1 MRNEVLFLTLKVF
14 STTGGIE
21 KVCRIVGKA
30 MYESCIRYNKR
41 IKIFSMHD
49 KQEDADDN
57 LYFPS
62 EIFTGFSVNKIRFMS
77 KAVIQGRKSKLVIMS
92 HVNLLIAGWLIKKL
106 RPSVKLILFA
116 HGIELW
122 NPVNRFKRKM
132 LQSCDEIVSVSE
144 FTRRK
149 MIEVHGVEEKK
160 CSILNNCLDPF
171 LPLPKNAAINPGLR
185 EKYHIEKD
193 DKLLFTLSRLSAKE
207 RYKGYDKVMEAM
219 VQLQDK
225 KIKYLIAGSYD
236 KEEKEYIDGLVTKL
250 SLQGRVILAGFIP
263 DEEVA
268 EHFVMSD
275 CYVMPSIKE
284 GFGIVFIEAMYY
296 SLPVIGGNADGSVD
310 ALLNGRLGILVT
322 PGNVNEIKEAIG
334 KVLTDT
340 AKYKPDNRLLQQHF
354 SYESYKLKLNDMF
367 KRSLGWG
374 VGL

>member
-1 MRNEVLFLTLKVF
+1 MRNEVLFLTLKIF

-49 KQEDADDN
+49 KQENADDN

-62 EIFTGFSVNKIRFMS
+62 EIFTGFSVHKIQFMR
-77 KAVIQGRKSKLVIMS
+77 KAVLQGCKSKLVIMS

-149 MIEVHGVEEKK
+149 MIEVHGVDEAK
-160 CSILNNCLDPF
+160 CSVLNNCLDPF
-171 LPLPKNAAINPGLR
+171 LPLPKNAAINHGLR
-185 EKYHIEKD
+185 QKYNIQQD

-219 VQLQDK
+219 VQLQDT
-225 KIKYLIAGSYD
+225 KIKYLIAGSYV
-236 KEEKEYIDGLVTKL
+236 KEEKEYIDGIVKKL
-250 SLQGRVILAGFIP
+250 SLDGRVILAGFIP

-268 EHFVMSD
+268 AHFVMSD

-296 SLPVIGGNADGSVD
+296 NLPVIGGNADGSVD
-310 ALLNGRLGILVT
+310 ALLNGGLGLLVT
-322 PGNVNEIKEAIG
+322 PGNVDEIKVAIG
-334 KVLTDT
+334 KVLSDPP
-340 AKYKPDNRLLQQHF
+340 KYKPDNKLLLQHF
-354 SYESYKLKLNDMF
+354 SYDSYKLKINDMF
-367 KRSLGWG
+367 RRSLGWG
-374 VGL
+374 S